1 MLTSSFIFAKGLNEE
16 QERALWARGVTSWDV
31 LRTQLGEA
39 VEVLGNA
46 RAQKLL
52 EAVNEADQ
60 ARLRSD
66 AAWFKANWPERES
79 WRLWRGYCEP
89 HQAALVDIETTG
101 LTPGYDQIT
110 VIGLADSA
118 RARVF
123 VAGIPQPGDETITRF
138 TEAMRE
144 YRLLVTFNGAN
155 FDVPFIEK
163 HFRDNAFRF
172 DMPHLDLIFPA
183 RSLGLSGG
191 LKDMEK
197 HLGIAREQDIK
208 EMRGI
213 EAITLWGAWRNGDLA
228 AYKRLTTY
236 CKADCVNL
244 TAFCDAVYARK
255 WDTVFTQHARHIDFA
270 KVKGEQMT
278 LF

>member
-16 QERALWARGVTSWDV
+16 QERALWARGVTTWDV
-31 LRTQLGEA
+31 LRTQVGEA
-39 VEVLGNA
+39 AEVLGNS

-60 ARLRSD
+60 ARTRGD

-79 WRLWRGYCEP
+79 WRLWRGFCAP
-89 HQAALVDIETTG
+89 QQAALVDIETTG

-110 VIGLADSA
+110 VIGLADTQ

-123 VAGIPQPGDETITRF
+123 VAGIPQPGDEAIAKF
-138 TEAMRE
+138 PDAMRD
-144 YRLLVTFNGAN
+144 YRLLVTFNGTN

-163 HFRDNAFRF
+163 SFRESAFHFE
-172 DMPHLDLIFPA
+172 MPHIDLIYPA

-197 HLGIAREQDIK
+197 HLGIERAADIK
-208 EMRGI
+208 EMRGT

-244 TAFCDAVYARK
+244 AAFCDAVYDRK
-255 WDTVFTQHARHIDFA
+255 WNTVFTTHARHVDFA

>member
-1 MLTSSFIFAKGLNEE
+1 MLTSSFVFAKGLTEE
-16 QERALWARGVTSWDV
+16 QERALWARGVTTWDI

-39 VEVLGNA
+39 VEVIGNS

-52 EAVNEADQ
+52 ESVNEADQ
-60 ARLRSD
+60 ARQRGD
-66 AAWFKANWPERES
+66 GAWFKANWPERET

-89 HQAALVDIETTG
+89 VQSALVDIETTG

-110 VIGLADSA
+110 VIGLADCQQA
-118 RARVF
+118 RAF
-123 VAGIPQPGDETITRF
+123 VAGKPQPGDETLVRF

-144 YRLLVTFNGAN
+144 YRLVVTFNGAN

-163 HFRDNAFRF
+163 HFRDASFHF
-172 DMPHLDLIFPA
+172 DMPHIDLIYPA

-197 HLGIAREQDIK
+197 QLNILRDDDIK
-208 EMRGI
+208 EMRGS
-213 EAITLWGAWRNGDLA
+213 EAIQLWGAWRNGDLA
-228 AYKRLTTY
+228 AYKRLVTY

-244 TAFCDAVYARK
+244 QSFADQVYERK
-255 WDTVFTQHARHIDFA
+255 WATVYTAHAREVDFA